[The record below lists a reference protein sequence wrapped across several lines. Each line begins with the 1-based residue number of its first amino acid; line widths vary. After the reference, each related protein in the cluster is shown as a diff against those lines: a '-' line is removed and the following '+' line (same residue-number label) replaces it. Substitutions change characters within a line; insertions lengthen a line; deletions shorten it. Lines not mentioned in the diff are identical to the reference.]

1 MENVKQIDPTQWE
14 QIPPLVQLYQD
25 LPSTLRCSP
34 HKHNTDFRRKS
45 PKQATQNAYVGYNT
59 PKVTTFIVIDL
70 DYDGSIFAYYDNVL
84 PPPQFIIKNPLN
96 GHCQYLYRLKDPV
109 TFFEKSRPEPIAFL
123 NAIEYALT
131 VALGGDLG
139 FTGYLAKNALNGSHD
154 VYYTGAEPY
163 SLHDLADY
171 LDLPST
177 TPKTATADN
186 DEFYGRNDAIFNA
199 VRHLAYPLSDTHTF
213 TQIYNQC
220 LKWCEEQNAKYSPQ
234 LPYNELKSISKS
246 IAGYCVKERL
256 KQPNKRPSVSFSK
269 LQAYRGALGGKA
281 SKSPNGGK
289 AKGKAYDNKRHQAE
303 QMHTQGASISSIAK
317 TLAVHRNTVSRWLKE
332 LSQ

>member
-1 MENVKQIDPTQWE
+1 MENVKQIDPTAWE
-14 QIPPLVQLYQD
+14 EIPPLVELYQD
-25 LPSTLRCSP
+25 LPSTLRCST
-34 HKHNTDFRRKS
+34 HKHNTDFRRKT
-45 PKQATQNAYVGYNT
+45 KQQATQNAYVCYNT
-59 PKVTTFIVIDL
+59 PKVTSFIVIDL
-70 DYDGSIFAYYDNVL
+70 DYDGSMFAYYDNVL

-256 KQPNKRPSVSFSK
+256 KQPNKRPSVGFRK
-269 LQAYRGALGGKA
+269 IQARKGAKGGKIGN
-281 SKSPNGGK
+281 SSNGGK
-289 AKGKAYDNKRHQAE
+289 ARSKNYEDKREKAR
-303 QMHTQGASISSIAK
+303 QMHENGINKSEIARTLGISRRTAI
-317 TLAVHRNTVSRWLKE
+317 NWL
-332 LSQ
+332 S

>member
-1 MENVKQIDPTQWE
+1 MEYLQQIDPTQWE
-14 QIPPLVQLYQD
+14 QIPPLAQLYED
-25 LPSTLRCSP
+25 LPKTLRCSTY
-34 HKHNTDFRRKS
+34 KHNTDYRRKS
-45 PKQATQNAYVGYNT
+45 PKQITKNAYVGYNT
-59 PKVTTFIVIDL
+59 PKVTTYIVIDL

-139 FTGYLAKNALNGSHD
+139 FTGYLAKNALNPSHE

-171 LDLPST
+171 LDLT
-177 TPKTATADN
+177 TPPPSTADN
-186 DEFYGRNDAIFNA
+186 DEYYGRNCYIFHK
-199 VRHLAYPLSDTHTF
+199 VRHLAYPLADTHSY

-220 LKWCEEQNAKYSPQ
+220 LHWCEEQNARFSPQ

-246 IAGYCVKERL
+246 IAGYCVEERQ
-256 KQPNKRPSVSFSK
+256 KQPNKRPSRAFSK
-269 LQAYRGALGGKA
+269 LQAYRGAKGGKV
-281 SKSPNGGK
+281 SNSSNGGK
-289 AKGKAYDNKRHQAE
+289 ARSKKYEDKREKAKELHRL
-303 QMHTQGASISSIAK
+303 GAKVSQIAK
-317 TLAVHRNTVSRWLKE
+317 QLNIHRNTIRRWINEKA
-332 LSQ
+332 